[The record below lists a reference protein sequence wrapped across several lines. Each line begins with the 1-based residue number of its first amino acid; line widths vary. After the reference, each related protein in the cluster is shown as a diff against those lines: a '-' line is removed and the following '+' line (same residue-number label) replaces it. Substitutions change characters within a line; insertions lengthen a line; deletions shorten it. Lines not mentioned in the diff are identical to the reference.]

1 MLCAGFVTSLPGRP
15 LQAVDGSEPQP
26 EQLGLAELNRMYR
39 EGRPSNNLAAAGLFV
54 HQHDS
59 SEQWTPLFDAMAA
72 QEWPHWAGSVV
83 SRSMSGLY
91 NEECG
96 IIVRPEAA
104 KVLCSYYADF
114 TSWNVGC
121 DTEDILDRWTGHEMS
136 RKPSRPRN
144 KPYDGPGELK
154 EMLEM
159 SLELQNGSTALAR
172 GAWGTRSERRDSRER
187 LRTRGD
193 GEPAAWDF
201 WEGYY
206 NEVLI
211 NRSYY
216 AARLPGAVAG
226 VFYLSGASAGEGR
239 ACADSTLSALRTRYG
254 DDAVAHVKVFAH
266 TPGQGFASDA
276 DQSAIAQDGEQ
287 GGQEWQ
293 EKQPEAEQAEE
304 ECSETCVDVPPPS
317 HWDVPTCE
325 GQLSKGRCEKRIQ
338 LADGWCEATCGI
350 CVPCVSQAD
359 AAEKAAEKKAAAE
372 KVAAER
378 AAEKEALQPVQVVA
392 PERKCINEAGEPAW
406 CNGAPQ
412 GTQVIDAAY
421 PYPNRPKPNPNPDAN
436 PNPNPNPN
444 PN

>member
-1 MLCAGFVTSLPGRP
+1 MLCSGFATSLAASPGRP
-15 LQAVDGSEPQP
+15 LQPADGSDPQP
-26 EQLGLAELNRMYR
+26 KQLGLTELNRMYR
-39 EGRPSNNLAAAGLFV
+39 EGRPSNDIATAGLFV

-59 SEQWTPLFDAMAA
+59 SEERDTPLFDARA

-83 SRSMSGLY
+83 SRSMGGLY
-91 NEECG
+91 NAECG
-96 IIVRPEAA
+96 IIVRPQAA

-144 KPYDGPGELK
+144 QPYDGPGELK

-172 GAWGTRSERRDSRER
+172 GAWGTRSERRDLRER
-187 LRTRGD
+187 LRTKGD
-193 GEPAAWDF
+193 GEPATWDF

-239 ACADSTLSALRTRYG
+239 ACADSTLSTLRTRYG

-276 DQSAIAQDGEQ
+276 DQSAIAQEGEQ

-293 EKQPEAEQAEE
+293 EKQLGRRKAEQAA
-304 ECSETCVDVPPPS
+304 
-317 HWDVPTCE
+317 
-325 GQLSKGRCEKRIQ
+325 EK
-338 LADGWCEATCGI
+338 AAAGK
-350 CVPCVSQAD
+350 V
-359 AAEKAAEKKAAAE
+359 AAEKAAAEKKAAEKAAAE
-372 KVAAER
+372 KAAAER
-378 AAEKEALQPVQVVA
+378 SAKKEALQPGQVVA

-406 CNGAPQ
+406 CHGAPQ
-412 GTQVIDAAY
+412 GTQVIDAA
-421 PYPNRPKPNPNPDAN
+421 
-436 PNPNPNPN
+436 
-444 PN
+444 

>member
-15 LQAVDGSEPQP
+15 LQPVDGSEPQP

-172 GAWGTRSERRDSRER
+172 GRGAHGRSAEIRE
-187 LRTRGD
+187 
-193 GEPAAWDF
+193 
-201 WEGYY
+201 
-206 NEVLI
+206 
-211 NRSYY
+211 
-216 AARLPGAVAG
+216 
-226 VFYLSGASAGEGR
+226 SG
-239 ACADSTLSALRTRYG
+239 
-254 DDAVAHVKVFAH
+254 
-266 TPGQGFASDA
+266 
-276 DQSAIAQDGEQ
+276 
-287 GGQEWQ
+287 
-293 EKQPEAEQAEE
+293 
-304 ECSETCVDVPPPS
+304 
-317 HWDVPTCE
+317 
-325 GQLSKGRCEKRIQ
+325 
-338 LADGWCEATCGI
+338 
-350 CVPCVSQAD
+350 CVPGGTASRRRGTFG
-359 AAEKAAEKKAAAE
+359 KATTT
-372 KVAAER
+372 R
-378 AAEKEALQPVQVVA
+378 
-392 PERKCINEAGEPAW
+392 C
-406 CNGAPQ
+406 
-412 GTQVIDAAY
+412 
-421 PYPNRPKPNPNPDAN
+421 
-436 PNPNPNPN
+436 
-444 PN
+444 